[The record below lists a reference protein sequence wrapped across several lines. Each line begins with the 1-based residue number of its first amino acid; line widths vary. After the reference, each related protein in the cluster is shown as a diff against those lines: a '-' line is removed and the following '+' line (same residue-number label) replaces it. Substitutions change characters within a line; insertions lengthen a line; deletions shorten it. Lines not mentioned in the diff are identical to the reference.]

1 MVLSCSAPAIGLA
14 IASWQTFAGAQAAP
28 PPLGANPV
36 ETLQHETG
44 LWALRFL
51 VLTLAVTPLRR
62 LGWRSLAPYRRTFGL
77 AAFSY
82 AALHFAVFVGLD
94 LGFDFAAVAED
105 LRERPYIGVG
115 FAAFGVLLA
124 LALTSTRSAM
134 KRLGR
139 SWTRLHRGVY
149 AAALLALLHFAW
161 LVKADYTEP
170 IFYGSCIGILLAM
183 RVGHWIRVRLAA
195 RPQAGDSW
203 QP

>member
-1 MVLSCSAPAIGLA
+1 MVLACSVPAARLA
-14 IASWQTFAGAQAAP
+14 FASWQTFAGATP

-36 ETLQHETG
+36 ETLEHETG

-62 LGWRSLAPYRRTFGL
+62 LGWVGLAPYRRTLGL

-82 AALHFAVFVGLD
+82 AALHFGVFVGLD
-94 LGFDFAAVAED
+94 LGFDFAAIAED

-139 SWTRLHRGVY
+139 NWTRLHRGVY
-149 AAALLALLHFAW
+149 VAALLALLHFAW
-161 LVKADYTEP
+161 LVKADYAEP
-170 IFYGSCIGILLAM
+170 IFYGSCIGILLAI
-183 RVGHWIRVRLAA
+183 RVGHWTRTRLAA
-195 RPQAGDSW
+195 RPQAGDS
-203 QP
+203 